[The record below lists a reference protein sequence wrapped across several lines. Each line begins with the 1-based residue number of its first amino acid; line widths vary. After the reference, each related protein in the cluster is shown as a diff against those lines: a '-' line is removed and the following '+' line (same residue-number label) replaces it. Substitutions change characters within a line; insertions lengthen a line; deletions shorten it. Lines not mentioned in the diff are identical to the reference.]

1 MHIELGAHVLTQDG
15 KTAGKVSKLIVDTSK
30 GMLDSFVVHT
40 QWMGNDLTVPISKVE
55 RVDADE
61 TIHLAIAEEQFL
73 QLPQYFVEKFVT
85 NSPTSGTEDY
95 NGAGRGMM
103 PLSTPGLGD
112 TTSVGQEWTP
122 GSGPFIGYVD
132 MSSSVVTEQSSL
144 SENEFGITKGTKVLA
159 GDGSHVGNVHELSIT
174 DEGKLRGIVVTSGH
188 LLKHQHF
195 IPIEDVDDADS
206 SAVYL
211 RMSVADFQRLAPMDP
226 PEDAIPPEAAE
237 ASSPPEDAQP

>member
-40 QWMGNDLTVPISKVE
+40 QWMGNDLIVPVSKVE

-61 TIHLAIAEEQFL
+61 TIHLAITEEQFL

-85 NSPTSGTEDY
+85 NSTAPGMEDY
-95 NGAGRGMM
+95 DGASRGMM
-103 PLSTPGLGD
+103 PLSTPGLSGS
-112 TTSVGQEWTP
+112 TPVGQEWTP

-132 MSSSVVTEQSSL
+132 MTASVVTEQSSM
-144 SENEFGITKGTKVLA
+144 SENEFSISKGTKVLA
-159 GDGSHVGNVHELSIT
+159 GDGSHVGYVHELSVT
-174 DEGKLRGIVVTSGH
+174 DEGKLRGIMVISGH
-188 LLKHQHF
+188 VLKHQHF

-211 RMSVADFQRLAPMDP
+211 RMSVADFQRLAQTDS
-226 PEDAIPPEAAE
+226 PEAAE
-237 ASSPPEDAQP
+237 DAQP

>member
-1 MHIELGAHVLTQDG
+1 LTQDG

-40 QWMGNDLTVPISKVE
+40 QWMGNDLTVPVSKVE

-61 TIHLAIAEEQFL
+61 TIHLAITEEQFL
-73 QLPQYFVEKFVT
+73 QLPQYFIEKFVS
-85 NSPTSGTEDY
+85 NSATPGTENYD
-95 NGAGRGMM
+95 GGSLRTGMM
-103 PLSTPGLGD
+103 PLSTPGLGSS
-112 TTSVGQEWTP
+112 TPVGQEWSP

-132 MSSSVVTEQSSL
+132 MTDSVVTEQSSM
-144 SENEFGITKGTKVLA
+144 SENEFGISKGTKVLA
-159 GDGSHVGNVHELSIT
+159 GDGSHVGNVHELSVT

-188 LLKHQHF
+188 ILKHQHF

-211 RMSVADFQRLAPMDP
+211 RMSVADFQRLAQTDS
-226 PEDAIPPEAAE
+226 PETSEAA
-237 ASSPPEDAQP
+237 EDAQP